1 MIPCVPGT
9 SGTSS
14 GTSSAASAEHHYAHA
29 AERHYKD
36 AVYLQDGGRLPNA
49 DYHLGF
55 AVECALKSLLL
66 RFTTATMA
74 PKRLGKPPANAPW
87 VPDPVT
93 GKVSHE
99 YGHLPW
105 VTADVSLLTHGQSAA
120 RLSAALGNLTAFD
133 SWSVHQRYLD
143 GTAVAEADV
152 SQRRTVAQEILAL
165 HEQALITGRLQ

>member
-1 MIPCVPGT
+1 M
-9 SGTSS
+9 
-14 GTSSAASAEHHYAHA
+14 
-29 AERHYKD
+29 
-36 AVYLQDGGRLPNA
+36 
-49 DYHLGF
+49 
-55 AVECALKSLLL
+55 KSLLL
-66 RFTTATMA
+66 RFTAATMA
-74 PKRLGKPPANAPW
+74 PKRQGKPPANAPW

-105 VTADVSLLTHGQSAA
+105 VTADVSLLTHGRSAA
-120 RLSAALGNLTAFD
+120 RLSAALGNLSAFD

-152 SQRRTVAQEILAL
+152 SQRRTVAQEILGL